1 MSNTRRDILALG
13 GGLAAG
19 IVFTPAPWKLLDDAS
34 IWTQNWPWI
43 PQPVKG
49 PVDWKEGVCTMCPAG
64 CGLKVKMAGGYVVGL
79 SGKDG
84 ALCALGYGAHQMN
97 FHPRRLR
104 AVHHD
109 GQPSTWEAAEA
120 AFRKAGEEGPVALVD
135 GRPARSVSRA
145 YRAWAEGTKGASYFV
160 ARPPEEA
167 ALVPLAK
174 LAAVPVEE
182 LAYDLE
188 QSKLVLSLN
197 APLLEGWG
205 GPQRVQ
211 KLWPELKIVQ
221 AESVKSRTGDC
232 AWQRIL
238 IRQGAEAALAMA
250 VAHVLLDEKLV
261 AATAPRPPKTA
272 ADHAKDAGVELN
284 VVVDLARTLVSNRPA
299 VVIGRDAEP
308 AVAALNILL
317 GAVGAPGGIVRRGP
331 AAGAF
336 QSMDEMPTGL
346 RAAILDST
354 VPHGKQPGGSAEIF
368 RFSAWRGEDEKGWQ
382 LPGPGFLE
390 ENPDG
395 VGDALL
401 KPPEGI
407 KTLAA
412 FLGVEAAAIESRP
425 EASEKPLTCRLDT
438 WPQQALP
445 AGQAADWT
453 AAWTPAVLPPLSGKL
468 YQESALFP
476 APKKGLLA

>member
-1 MSNTRRDILALG
+1 MTRTRRDILALG

-49 PVDWKEGVCTMCPAG
+49 PVEYEESVCTMCPAA
-64 CGLKVKMAGGYVVGL
+64 CGLKVKMAGGYAVGL

-104 AVHHD
+104 VVQHD

-120 AFRKAGEEGPVALVD
+120 AFRKACEEGPVEIVD
-135 GRPARSVSRA
+135 GRPMRSVSRA
-145 YRAWAEGTKGASYFV
+145 YQAWAAATKGVSYLV
-160 ARPPEEA
+160 ARPPEKA
-167 ALVPLAK
+167 ALVPLAR
-174 LAAVPVEE
+174 LAGVHVEE

-188 QSKLVLSLN
+188 QTKLVLSMN

-211 KLWPELKIVQ
+211 RLWPELKIIQ
-221 AESVKSRTGDC
+221 AESVKSRTGEFV
-232 AWQRIL
+232 WQRVP

-250 VAHVLLDEKLV
+250 VAHMLLDERLV
-261 AATAPRPPKTA
+261 AAQAPRPPKAA
-272 ADHAKDAGVELN
+272 ADHAQDAGVELN
-284 VVVDLARTLVSNRPA
+284 VIVEIARALAENRPS
-299 VVIGRDAEP
+299 VVIARDPEP

-331 AAGAF
+331 ASGAF
-336 QSMDEMPTGL
+336 QSMDEIPSGL

-354 VPHGKQPGGSAEIF
+354 VPHNYQPSGAAEIF
-368 RFSAWRGEDEKGWQ
+368 RFTAWRGDVEKGWL
-382 LPGPGFLE
+382 LPAPGFLE
-390 ENPDG
+390 ENPAG
-395 VGDALL
+395 AGDALL
-401 KPPEGI
+401 KPPEGV

-412 FLGVEAAAIESRP
+412 FLGIEVTPIESRP
-425 EASEKPLTCRLDT
+425 QAAGRPLSCRLAA
-438 WPQQALP
+438 WPKQASP
-445 AGQAADWT
+445 ACQAADWT
-453 AAWTPAVLPPLSGKL
+453 EPWAPAVLPPLSGKL

-476 APKKGLLA
+476 APEKGLLA